1 MRRSQVTGINQSSI
15 LRISSIYPS
24 LTKSEKKV
32 ADIVLKDP
40 ETAVFYTIT
49 DLSKQAEVGDTSVI
63 RFCRKLGYSGYQEF
77 KLSLAQNLGTV
88 EEQISGALEPGDD
101 LETIVKKLNALNQQ
115 RIQNTTALMDGA
127 SLQKA
132 IEWIGGAA
140 KLYFFGVGSSG
151 ITAMDAK
158 YKFMRLGFQV
168 VAEADAHIIAMNA
181 ALAGEGDVVIAISA
195 SGSTKDLVDS
205 VAIAKQKGAR
215 IICLTSHALSP
226 VTRYAD
232 AVLLTVAKEGPLQG
246 GSFASKLAQIH
257 VLDIL
262 STALALL
269 DKERSYR
276 FLEMTAKSVL
286 GKLY

>member
-1 MRRSQVTGINQSSI
+1 
-15 LRISSIYPS
+15 
-24 LTKSEKKV
+24 
-32 ADIVLKDP
+32 
-40 ETAVFYTIT
+40 
-49 DLSKQAEVGDTSVI
+49 
-63 RFCRKLGYSGYQEF
+63 
-77 KLSLAQNLGTV
+77 
-88 EEQISGALEPGDD
+88 
-101 LETIVKKLNALNQQ
+101 
-115 RIQNTTALMDGA
+115 
-127 SLQKA
+127 
-132 IEWIGGAA
+132 
-140 KLYFFGVGSSG
+140 
-151 ITAMDAK
+151 MDAK

-181 ALAGEGDVVIAISA
+181 ALAGEGDVVIAIST
-195 SGSTKDLVDS
+195 SGSTKELVDS

-215 IICLTSHALSP
+215 IICLASHALSP

-232 AVLLTVAKEGPLQG
+232 AVLLTMAKEGPLQG
-246 GSFASKLAQIH
+246 GSFSGKLAQIH

>member
-1 MRRSQVTGINQSSI
+1 MRRSQVAGINQSSI

-49 DLSKQAEVGDTSVI
+49 DLSKHAEVGDTSVI

-88 EEQISGALEPGDD
+88 EEQISGDLEPGDD

-181 ALAGEGDVVIAISA
+181 ALAGEGDVVIAIST

-232 AVLLTVAKEGPLQG
+232 AVLLTMAKEGPLQG
-246 GSFASKLAQIH
+246 GSFSSKLAQIH

>member
-1 MRRSQVTGINQSSI
+1 MRRSQVAGINQSSI

-40 ETAVFYTIT
+40 ETAVFNTIA
-49 DLSKQAEVGDTSVI
+49 DLSKHAGVGDTSVI
-63 RFCRKLGYSGYQEF
+63 RFCRKLGYTGYQEF

-88 EEQISGALEPGDD
+88 EERISGNLEPGDD
-101 LETIVKKLNALNQQ
+101 LEKIVKKVNALNQQ

-158 YKFMRLGFQV
+158 YKFMRLGLQV
-168 VAEADAHIIAMNA
+168 VAEADAHFIAMNA
-181 ALAGEGDVVIAISA
+181 ALANEGDVVIAIST
-195 SGSTKDLVDS
+195 SGSTKELVDS

-232 AVLLTVAKEGPLQG
+232 AVLLTLAKEGPLQG
-246 GSFASKLAQIH
+246 GSFSSKLAQIY

-269 DKERSYR
+269 DKERRYQY
-276 FLEMTAKSVL
+276 LEMKAKSGL